1 MMDFRNRVFR
11 IDMRARSV
19 AAVADLH
26 LERGALTVREEGAAM
41 GVTGEGV
48 VRVFWR
54 RGGGLWVCRVGVG
67 GAGGKGAEGVKEVL
81 NLRGVWEDA
90 GGGG

>member
-1 MMDFRNRVFR
+1 MMDFKDKVFR

-19 AAVADLH
+19 VQIADLH
-26 LERGALTVREEGAAM
+26 MERGALKVQEEVAAM
-41 GVTGEGV
+41 GVTPEGR

-54 RGGGLWVCRVGVG
+54 QGGGLWVC
-67 GAGGKGAEGVKEVL
+67 ALAEGSQRGEKA